1 MVERGGVHRI
11 LEMPW
16 VYTAFQTA
24 VYRAGASQQMKQLLY
39 PELGGRPLR
48 VLDIGCGPAAFFARY
63 SDAERFSYVGIE
75 PNASYVRDARAQFPG
90 IELHGGTVP
99 EVRDRITG
107 SFDLVVL
114 EGVLH
119 HIDDETAIEALAFAA
134 ERLTPGGRLVAL
146 DPVLLERQHPV
157 ARALARLD
165 RGKHVRSL
173 EGYRALAVGPFRQE
187 LVNVSVVSGLLRVPY
202 DQAFLEVAAV

>member
-157 ARALARLD
+157 ARTLARLD

-202 DQAFLEVAAV
+202 DQAFLDVAAV